1 MKSVW
6 QEEKPPEFP
15 ALQGELHTDVLIIG
29 GGIAGILTAYYLR
42 RRGVDCVLVEKNRI
56 CSGNTGRTTGK
67 ITAQHGLNYHK
78 IAKAR
83 GLEGAEKYYRANVL
97 ALEEY
102 ARLCG
107 GIDCDFQRKDN
118 FVYTTDDREKLEKE
132 MAVLDRIGA
141 EAFLFDQ
148 VPLPVSAAGAICFP
162 NQAQFHPLKFLRAVS
177 GGLRILEH
185 TFVKELAGSEA
196 ITQRGSIFA
205 ERIVCCTHFP
215 FINKHGLYPLKLYQ
229 HRSYVIG
236 LENAQQVNGMY
247 VDEKAG
253 GLSFRNQGDLLL
265 LGGCGGRTGKPW
277 GGWEELRGFAGVH
290 YPQARERYFWAAQ
303 DCMSLDGMPYIGSY
317 GRGTT
322 NFYVETGFNK
332 WGMTGAMMAARVI
345 ADELTGVENPFSELF
360 RPSRSMFQKQLW
372 NNVKETGRNFL
383 FRSPRTCPHLGCALK
398 WNEAEHSWDCPCH
411 GSRFSETGEV
421 LDNPANGDMKV

>member
-1 MKSVW
+1 
-6 QEEKPPEFP
+6 
-15 ALQGELHTDVLIIG
+15 
-29 GGIAGILTAYYLR
+29 
-42 RRGVDCVLVEKNRI
+42 
-56 CSGNTGRTTGK
+56 
-67 ITAQHGLNYHK
+67 
-78 IAKAR
+78 
-83 GLEGAEKYYRANVL
+83 
-97 ALEEY
+97 
-102 ARLCG
+102 
-107 GIDCDFQRKDN
+107 
-118 FVYTTDDREKLEKE
+118 

-196 ITQRGSIFA
+196 ITQRGSIYA

-332 WGMTGAMMAARVI
+332 WGMTGAMTAARVI